1 MRYTCSHKK
10 RKDSLETLVVLLIFS
25 LERKISGV
33 TVQGIH
39 QNIKKWQLCEEL
51 LSENDFEAVLATSC
65 CYDYGGNA
73 SESIQEIATD
83 QKDYR
88 K

>member
-1 MRYTCSHKK
+1 MCYTCSHKK

-51 LSENDFEAVLATSC
+51 LSENDFEAVLATSY
-65 CYDYGGNA
+65 CYEYGGNA
-73 SESIQEIATD
+73 SEPIQEIATD